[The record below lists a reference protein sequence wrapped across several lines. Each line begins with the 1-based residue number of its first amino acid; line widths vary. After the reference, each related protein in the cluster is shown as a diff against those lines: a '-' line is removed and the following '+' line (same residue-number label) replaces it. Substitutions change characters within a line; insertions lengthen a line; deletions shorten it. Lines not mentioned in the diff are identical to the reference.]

1 MCKQALYK
9 DSFFN
14 VKEKS
19 ESKMKTKYK
28 SSQNKTFH
36 MFSYVV
42 HTDIFW
48 KTQFPQWRLYEI
60 FYKCIMSECSI
71 L

>member
-9 DSFFN
+9 DSFLN

-48 KTQFPQWRLYEI
+48 KTQFPQ
-60 FYKCIMSECSI
+60 
-71 L
+71 